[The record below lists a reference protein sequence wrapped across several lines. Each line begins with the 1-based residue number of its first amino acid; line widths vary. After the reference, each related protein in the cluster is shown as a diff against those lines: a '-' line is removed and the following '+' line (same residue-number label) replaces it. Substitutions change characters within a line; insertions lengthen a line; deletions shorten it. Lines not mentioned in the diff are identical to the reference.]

1 MIEAVGWR
9 RLGTYFDRCSRLLR
23 RGGAMLLQ
31 AIVIDDRAYR
41 VERASRSFI
50 NTRIF
55 PGGCLPSVEAISSSL
70 ARRTDLQIVDLEDIT
85 AHYVMTLQC
94 WRRNFESRWPELE
107 RLGYDERFR
116 RLWTLYLAYCEAGFA
131 ERRIC
136 DVQLLLAKPGWR
148 DHGRDRDRVAGLRV
162 APARALSG
170 SSA

>member
-1 MIEAVGWR
+1 V
-9 RLGTYFDRCSRLLR
+9 T
-23 RGGAMLLQ
+23 
-31 AIVIDDRAYR
+31 
-41 VERASRSFI
+41 
-50 NTRIF
+50 
-55 PGGCLPSVEAISSSL
+55 
-70 ARRTDLQIVDLEDIT
+70 
-85 AHYVMTLQC
+85 TLQC

-148 DHGRDRDRVAGLRV
+148 ERDRVAGLRV